1 MPRVTGPLFSAGASG
16 AFGGLMEFRMI
27 GTKAV
32 VTAPKHRSKPQGPA
46 QQANAAR
53 FQVAIGGWKTLD
65 AAGKTAWQSKALL
78 LTLTGY
84 QLYLREYLR
93 QNIAPPNHPL
103 LPA

>member
-16 AFGGLMEFRMI
+16 AFGGIMEFRMV
-27 GTKAV
+27 GTQAV
-32 VTAPKHRSKPQGPA
+32 VTAPKHRRKAPGPA
-46 QQANAAR
+46 QRANAAR

-65 AAGKTAWQSKALL
+65 AASKTHWQGKALL
-78 LTLTGY
+78 LRLTGY

-93 QNIAPPNHPL
+93 QNIAPPHHPI